1 MLLVQQV
8 QKLLELILQF
18 SRVASGGGCIC
29 GGCLCCGGRSAG
41 RSRSRAGAA
50 AGGRHRLWPGTSLE
64 TGLQIVVVT
73 GRGLHIVTLRLL
85 GALLVMQIDETI
97 AFLQYLCRLGGIARD
112 AVRGD
117 GVVGALCGGGKVIR
131 PISLSLSI
139 VYLLRS
145 HDS

>member
-18 SRVASGGGCIC
+18 SWVASGGGCIC

-41 RSRSRAGAA
+41 RSRAGAA
-50 AGGRHRLWPGTSLE
+50 AGRRHRLWPGTSLE

-73 GRGLHIVTLRLL
+73 SRGLHIVTLSLL

-97 AFLQYLCRLGGIARD
+97 AFLQYLCRFGGIARD

-117 GVVGALCGGGKVIR
+117 GVVGALCGGVKVIR
-131 PISLSLSI
+131 PRRDLSLSL
-139 VYLLRS
+139 YLVLTAFA
-145 HDS
+145 